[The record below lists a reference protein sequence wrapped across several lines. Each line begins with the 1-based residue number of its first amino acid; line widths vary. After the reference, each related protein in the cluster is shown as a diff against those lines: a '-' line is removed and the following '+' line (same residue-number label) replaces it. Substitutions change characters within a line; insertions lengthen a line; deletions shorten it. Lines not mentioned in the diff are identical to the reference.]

1 MNKLTEQLNL
11 NEINIVEYAYKRP
24 QAWVLKRVPKL
35 QQTEDLVKY
44 VCSHD
49 SLALKY
55 VSRKLK
61 TAELC
66 YIAVSNDGSALE
78 FVPKE
83 LKTNELCEIA
93 VSQNGLSLNLVP
105 QNFIT
110 KELCYKAVSNDGC
123 ALKYVPEELITNE
136 LCEIAVSQNG
146 LFLSWVPQNFITK
159 ELCYKAVSNDGCALK
174 FVPKELITNELC
186 EIAVSQSGLFL
197 SLVPKNFITKE
208 LCYKAV
214 LNDGRAL
221 EYVPYKM
228 RTSKIS
234 EKAVSHF
241 SLLRKNNQYEYP
253 IAFVPERYL
262 TEELLTTAIKYCPLS
277 LRDMPNTPNV
287 RKNAKKIYN
296 LAASLNGL
304 TLRYIP
310 TNYYSKSMITA
321 ALQNDPLSI
330 QYVPDRF
337 ITQELVNTLFEQNY
351 MTFLYFPQEY
361 ITLDMCLQLVK
372 MKKISFN
379 EAISEETT
387 DIDLIPFDKF
397 PEEMQSNPQVID
409 EIAKQYEIYTDNNN
423 TYQIPNEIKS
433 YFEEKDNL
441 IVPIEPA
448 SKNSIAV
455 THKSDDMIVH
465 NLTENGKTES
475 IYYISDIHIE
485 HQIFEEAAKIF
496 KDEGKTSQIDF
507 RNILLDILNKK
518 INEMVAG
525 KSGILLIGGDIA
537 DSLEMFKLFYSS
549 IYHIWNGEIISVLGN
564 HELWDGTTSTDW
576 TNPEYK
582 ARPIEEIV
590 NDYKDVTNGL
600 FHINLLENEVLIKYR
615 NVKYQTIPEETILNA
630 KIEDLKEILKES
642 TLIVLGGIGYSGL
655 NKHYNSDSG
664 LYRKAITSLNE
675 DKRRTNQ
682 FYRIYEK
689 LYQCA
694 YDKQV
699 IVLTHTP
706 VHNWL
711 KGNCNPNWIYVNGH
725 THQNTIINEKCG
737 ATILSDNQIGFK
749 PIKWSLNSFTVNNL
763 WYDPFESYS
772 DGIHKITPDEYN
784 TFNKGRGIPSNGCNY
799 PGTLY
804 ALKREDLY
812 MFVLDYNTNL
822 YLMAGGS
829 RRKLEYSIQY
839 YYDNMLL
846 YIQAISN
853 DMGPYRQRLNYLS
866 EEVKKIGGIGTIH
879 GSIVDISFF
888 SHIYVNP
895 LDGKTTSYYA
905 ADTTSRIVY
914 DSIKDL
920 IETREPQLIKSFML
934 ETNKHTLPWIDNLL
948 MSQNDRSNSEHMTG
962 TEMYDPSRIIR
973 SLQYIW
979 DKNVIRIWNDDI
991 LTLKEPE
998 NKTIK
1003 MLE

>member
-1 MNKLTEQLNL
+1 
-11 NEINIVEYAYKRP
+11 
-24 QAWVLKRVPKL
+24 
-35 QQTEDLVKY
+35 
-44 VCSHD
+44 
-49 SLALKY
+49 
-55 VSRKLK
+55 
-61 TAELC
+61 
-66 YIAVSNDGSALE
+66 
-78 FVPKE
+78 
-83 LKTNELCEIA
+83 
-93 VSQNGLSLNLVP
+93 
-105 QNFIT
+105 
-110 KELCYKAVSNDGC
+110 
-123 ALKYVPEELITNE
+123 
-136 LCEIAVSQNG
+136 
-146 LFLSWVPQNFITK
+146 
-159 ELCYKAVSNDGCALK
+159 
-174 FVPKELITNELC
+174 
-186 EIAVSQSGLFL
+186 
-197 SLVPKNFITKE
+197 
-208 LCYKAV
+208 
-214 LNDGRAL
+214 
-221 EYVPYKM
+221 
-228 RTSKIS
+228 
-234 EKAVSHF
+234 
-241 SLLRKNNQYEYP
+241 
-253 IAFVPERYL
+253 
-262 TEELLTTAIKYCPLS
+262 
-277 LRDMPNTPNV
+277 
-287 RKNAKKIYN
+287 
-296 LAASLNGL
+296 
-304 TLRYIP
+304 
-310 TNYYSKSMITA
+310 
-321 ALQNDPLSI
+321 
-330 QYVPDRF
+330 
-337 ITQELVNTLFEQNY
+337 
-351 MTFLYFPQEY
+351 
-361 ITLDMCLQLVK
+361 
-372 MKKISFN
+372 
-379 EAISEETT
+379 
-387 DIDLIPFDKF
+387 
-397 PEEMQSNPQVID
+397 
-409 EIAKQYEIYTDNNN
+409 
-423 TYQIPNEIKS
+423 
-433 YFEEKDNL
+433 
-441 IVPIEPA
+441 
-448 SKNSIAV
+448 
-455 THKSDDMIVH
+455 
-465 NLTENGKTES
+465 
-475 IYYISDIHIE
+475 
-485 HQIFEEAAKIF
+485 
-496 KDEGKTSQIDF
+496 
-507 RNILLDILNKK
+507 
-518 INEMVAG
+518 
-525 KSGILLIGGDIA
+525 
-537 DSLEMFKLFYSS
+537 MFKLFYSS

>member
-105 QNFIT
+105 Q
-110 KELCYKAVSNDGC
+110 
-123 ALKYVPEELITNE
+123 
-136 LCEIAVSQNG
+136 
-146 LFLSWVPQNFITK
+146 
-159 ELCYKAVSNDGCALK
+159 
-174 FVPKELITNELC
+174 
-186 EIAVSQSGLFL
+186 
-197 SLVPKNFITKE
+197 NFITKE

-496 KDEGKTSQIDF
+496 KDEGKTSQIDLEIF
-507 RNILLDILNKK
+507 C
-518 INEMVAG
+518 
-525 KSGILLIGGDIA
+525 LI
-537 DSLEMFKLFYSS
+537 F
-549 IYHIWNGEIISVLGN
+549 
-564 HELWDGTTSTDW
+564 
-576 TNPEYK
+576 
-582 ARPIEEIV
+582 
-590 NDYKDVTNGL
+590 
-600 FHINLLENEVLIKYR
+600 
-615 NVKYQTIPEETILNA
+615 
-630 KIEDLKEILKES
+630 
-642 TLIVLGGIGYSGL
+642 
-655 NKHYNSDSG
+655 
-664 LYRKAITSLNE
+664 
-675 DKRRTNQ
+675 
-682 FYRIYEK
+682 
-689 LYQCA
+689 
-694 YDKQV
+694 
-699 IVLTHTP
+699 
-706 VHNWL
+706 
-711 KGNCNPNWIYVNGH
+711 
-725 THQNTIINEKCG
+725 
-737 ATILSDNQIGFK
+737 
-749 PIKWSLNSFTVNNL
+749 
-763 WYDPFESYS
+763 
-772 DGIHKITPDEYN
+772 
-784 TFNKGRGIPSNGCNY
+784 
-799 PGTLY
+799 
-804 ALKREDLY
+804 
-812 MFVLDYNTNL
+812 
-822 YLMAGGS
+822 
-829 RRKLEYSIQY
+829 
-839 YYDNMLL
+839 
-846 YIQAISN
+846 
-853 DMGPYRQRLNYLS
+853 
-866 EEVKKIGGIGTIH
+866 
-879 GSIVDISFF
+879 
-888 SHIYVNP
+888 
-895 LDGKTTSYYA
+895 
-905 ADTTSRIVY
+905 
-914 DSIKDL
+914 
-920 IETREPQLIKSFML
+920 
-934 ETNKHTLPWIDNLL
+934 
-948 MSQNDRSNSEHMTG
+948 
-962 TEMYDPSRIIR
+962 
-973 SLQYIW
+973 
-979 DKNVIRIWNDDI
+979 
-991 LTLKEPE
+991 
-998 NKTIK
+998 
-1003 MLE
+1003 

>member
-11 NEINIVEYAYKRP
+11 NELSTIEYAYKRP
-24 QAWVLKRVPKL
+24 QAWVLKRVPKS
-35 QQTEDLVKY
+35 QQTENLVKY

-49 SLALKY
+49 GLALEY

-61 TAELC
+61 TNELC
-66 YIAVSNDGSALE
+66 YTAVSNNGRALK
-78 FVPKE
+78 FVPEE
-83 LKTNELCEIA
+83 LITNQLCEIA
-93 VSQNGLSLNLVP
+93 VSQNGLSLSLVP
-105 QNFIT
+105 EGFIT
-110 KELCYKAVSNDGC
+110 KELCYKAVSNDG
-123 ALKYVPEELITNE
+123 
-136 LCEIAVSQNG
+136 S
-146 LFLSWVPQNFITK
+146 
-159 ELCYKAVSNDGCALK
+159 
-174 FVPKELITNELC
+174 
-186 EIAVSQSGLFL
+186 
-197 SLVPKNFITKE
+197 
-208 LCYKAV
+208 
-214 LNDGRAL
+214 AL

-228 RTSKIS
+228 RTLKLSK
-234 EKAVSHF
+234 KAVSHF
-241 SLLRKNNQYEYP
+241 SLPSEKDQYKYP

-277 LRDMPNTPNV
+277 LRDMPTTPNV

-310 TNYYSKSMITA
+310 ANYYSKSMITA
-321 ALQNDPLSI
+321 ALQNDPRSI

-351 MTFLYFPQEY
+351 MTFLYFTQEY

-600 FHINLLENEVLIKYR
+600 FRINLLENEVLIKYR

-655 NKHYNSDSG
+655 NKHYNSDLG
-664 LYRKAITSLNE
+664 LYRKAITSLDE
-675 DKRRTNQ
+675 DKRRTNE
-682 FYRIYEK
+682 FYKIYKK

-711 KGNCNPNWIYVNGH
+711 KGTCNPNWIYVNGH

-846 YIQAISN
+846 YRQVILN
-853 DMGPYRQRLNYLS
+853 GMKPYRQILHYIS
-866 EEVKKIGGIGTIH
+866 EEVKKIGGSGTVH
-879 GSIVDISFF
+879 GCIVDISYF

-895 LDGKTTSYYA
+895 NDGKITSYWA
-905 ADTTSRIVY
+905 QDISSRIPY
-914 DSIKDL
+914 ENIQKH
-920 IETREPQLIKSFML
+920 IEQKEPQLLQGFKRELEKKSIPLIEQHM
-934 ETNKHTLPWIDNLL
+934 
-948 MSQNDRSNSEHMTG
+948 MSKNRKYELAVIPQLFRG
-962 TEMYDPSRIIR
+962 TEMYEPSRKMKAV
-973 SLQYIW
+973 QYVW
-979 DKNVIRIWNDDI
+979 EKNVIRIWNDDVFI
-991 LTLKEPE
+991 NTFEGLEEKH
-998 NKTIK
+998 KT
-1003 MLE
+1003 